1 MKSDREEDFQLT
13 LEKESR
19 RRIEGRFRETA
30 GVSVSVSDSRRAL
43 RRAKKE
49 ENESERSARK
59 EIRALVDSGPAAAS
73 FRLGAGP

>member
-1 MKSDREEDFQLT
+1 M
-13 LEKESR
+13 
-19 RRIEGRFRETA
+19 
-30 GVSVSVSDSRRAL
+30 SVSVSDSRRAL

-73 FRLGAGP
+73 YRLGAGL